1 MQTDPK
7 NALFSVAQINEYIK
21 YLIEDSP
28 VLDSVYIVG
37 EISNL
42 TAYHTSGHMYFSL
55 KDETGVLRAVM
66 FKSSAQRLKFRPEN
80 GMRVIVHGR
89 ITVYPPSGQ
98 YQISCDSM
106 EPDGFGALAAAFEQ
120 LKNKLSSEGLFDDSQ
135 KKPIPAYPTA
145 VGVITSP
152 TGAAVRDIINIL
164 SRRSPNVKMVL
175 FPTLVQGDGAPKQL
189 SSGIRYFNKY
199 RTVDVIIIG
208 RGGGSLEELWA
219 FNDEGLA
226 RTIAESEIPV
236 ISAVGHET
244 DFTICDFVSDLRAPT
259 PSAAA
264 ELAVPNRDEL
274 LQKLDLQRDALDTHI
289 RSKLK
294 TNRLTLQSL
303 AQKRVL
309 QSPDSFLQNRRIDVD
324 NLTARLSLS
333 ADRRIKIAHT
343 SLDPLSSAL
352 NHSMQTRIA
361 AERSRFLSG
370 AAKLEALNPLSV
382 LTRGYSAVFDEQGQ
396 SLRSVSDIKTG
407 DTVHLRLSDGTI
419 DAAVTEIHIDP
430 KEHHHD

>member
-7 NALFSVAQINEYIK
+7 TAVFSVAQINEYIK

-66 FKSSAQRLKFRPEN
+66 FKSSVMRLKFRPEN

-89 ITVYPPSGQ
+89 ITVYAPSGQ

-120 LKNKLSSEGLFDDSQ
+120 LKTKLSAEGLFDESR
-135 KKPIPAYPTA
+135 KKPIPAFPSA

-164 SRRSPNVKMVL
+164 SRRSPMTKMVL

-189 SSGIRYFNKY
+189 ASGIRYFNKY
-199 RTVDVIIIG
+199 QSVDVIIIG

-219 FNDEGLA
+219 FNDETLA
-226 RTIAESEIPV
+226 RTIADSDIPV

-264 ELAVPNRDEL
+264 ELAVPDSMEL
-274 LQKLDLQRDALDTHI
+274 SQKLRLYRDTLDTHI
-289 RSKLK
+289 HAKLK
-294 TNRLTLQSL
+294 TERLALRSL
-303 AQKRVL
+303 SEKRVL
-309 QSPDSFLQNRRIDVD
+309 QAPDSFLQNRRMDIDA
-324 NLTARLSLS
+324 LTTRLVLS
-333 ADRRIKIAHT
+333 AERRIRDAHT
-343 SLDPLSSAL
+343 ALDPAAAAL
-352 NHSMQTRIA
+352 HHAMNAHITADRT
-361 AERSRFLSG
+361 RFLALTG
-370 AAKLEALNPLSV
+370 KLEALNPLSV
-382 LTRGYSAVFDEQGQ
+382 LTRGYSAVFDEDGKAI
-396 SLRSVSDIKTG
+396 RSTRDVAVG
-407 DTVHLRLSDGTI
+407 DPLHLRLSDGII
-419 DAAVTEIHIDP
+419 DAHADKIHTKGESD
-430 KEHHHD
+430 HD

>member
-7 NALFSVAQINEYIK
+7 TAVFSVAQINEYIK

-66 FKSSAQRLKFRPEN
+66 FKSSAMRLKFRPEN

-89 ITVYPPSGQ
+89 ITVYAPSGQ

-120 LKNKLSSEGLFDDSQ
+120 LKTKLSAEGLFDESR
-135 KKPIPAYPTA
+135 KKPIPAFPSA

-164 SRRSPNVKMVL
+164 SRRSPMTKMVL

-199 RTVDVIIIG
+199 QSVDVIIIG

-219 FNDEGLA
+219 FNDETLA
-226 RTIAESEIPV
+226 RTIADSDIPV

-264 ELAVPNRDEL
+264 ELAVPDSTEL
-274 LQKLDLQRDALDTHI
+274 SQKLRLYRDTLDTHI
-289 RSKLK
+289 HAKLK
-294 TNRLTLQSL
+294 TERLALRSL
-303 AQKRVL
+303 SEKRVL
-309 QSPDSFLQNRRIDVD
+309 QAPDSFLQNRRMDIDA
-324 NLTARLSLS
+324 LTTRLVLS
-333 ADRRIKIAHT
+333 AERRIRDAH
-343 SLDPLSSAL
+343 SALDPAAAAL
-352 NHSMQTRIA
+352 HHAMHASITSDRA
-361 AERSRFLSG
+361 AFLTLTG
-370 AAKLEALNPLSV
+370 KLEALNPLSV
-382 LTRGYSAVFDEQGQ
+382 LTRGYSAVFDEDGKAI
-396 SLRSVSDIKTG
+396 RSTRDVAVG
-407 DTVHLRLSDGTI
+407 DPLHLRLSDGII
-419 DAAVTEIHIDP
+419 DARADKIHYEEESD
-430 KEHHHD
+430 HD

>member
-7 NALFSVAQINEYIK
+7 TAVFSVAQINEYIK

-89 ITVYPPSGQ
+89 ITVYAPSGQ

-120 LKNKLSSEGLFDDSQ
+120 LKAKLSAEGLFDDAR
-135 KKPIPAYPTA
+135 KKPIPAFPTA

-164 SRRSPNVKMVL
+164 TRRSPMTKMVL
-175 FPTLVQGDGAPKQL
+175 FPTLVQGEGAPKQL

-199 RTVDVIIIG
+199 KSVDVIIIG

-219 FNDEGLA
+219 FNDETLA
-226 RTIAESEIPV
+226 RTIADSEIPV

-264 ELAVPNRDEL
+264 ELAVPDRAEL
-274 LQKLDLQRDALDTHI
+274 TQKLRLYRDALDTHI
-289 RSKLK
+289 LAKLRSD
-294 TNRLTLQSL
+294 RLTLRSL
-303 AQKRVL
+303 SEKRVL
-309 QSPDSFLQNRRIDVD
+309 QSPDSFLQNRRMDVD
-324 NLTARLSLS
+324 ALTTRLALS
-333 ADRRIKIAHT
+333 AERRIRAAHAE
-343 SLDPLSSAL
+343 LDPAGAALHRAMQNASAHARSSFLSS
-352 NHSMQTRIA
+352 
-361 AERSRFLSG
+361 

-382 LTRGYSAVFDEQGQ
+382 LTRGYSAVFDDDGRTI
-396 SLRSVSDIKTG
+396 RSTRDVAVG
-407 DTVHLRLSDGTI
+407 DTLHLRLSDGVI
-419 DAAVTEIHIDP
+419 DAHAEKIHTEG
-430 KEHHHD
+430 ESRHD

>member
-1 MQTDPK
+1 MPNDPK
-7 NALFSVAQINEYIK
+7 TAVFSVAQINEYIK

-55 KDETGVLRAVM
+55 KDTSGVLRAVM
-66 FKSSAQRLKFRPEN
+66 FKSSAMRLKFRPEN

-120 LKNKLSSEGLFDDSQ
+120 LKAKLAAEGLFDDAR
-135 KKPIPAYPTA
+135 KKPIPAFPLA

-164 SRRSPNVKMVL
+164 TRRSPTTKMIL
-175 FPTLVQGDGAPKQL
+175 FPTLVQGEGAPKQL
-189 SSGIRYFNKY
+189 TSGIRYFNKY
-199 RTVDVIIIG
+199 RSVDVIIIG

-219 FNDEGLA
+219 FNDETLA
-226 RTIAESEIPV
+226 RTIADSDIPV

-264 ELAVPNRDEL
+264 ELAVPDSTEL
-274 LQKLDLQRDALDTHI
+274 NQKLRLYRDALNTHI
-289 RSKLK
+289 RAKL
-294 TNRLTLQSL
+294 REDRQSL
-303 AQKRVL
+303 TTLAGKRVL
-309 QSPDSFLQNRRIDVD
+309 QSPDSFLQNRRMDID
-324 NLTARLSLS
+324 NLTARLALS
-333 ADRRIKIAHT
+333 AERRIKSAHT
-343 SLDPLSSAL
+343 SLDPLDAAL
-352 NHSMQTRIA
+352 HHAMQSHIS
-361 AERSRFLSG
+361 ESKSRFL
-370 AAKLEALNPLSV
+370 AQTAKLEALNPLSV
-382 LTRGYSAVFDEQGQ
+382 LTRGYSAVFDDSGQ
-396 SLRSVSDIKTG
+396 SLRSVGQMQVG
-407 DTVHLRLSDGTI
+407 DTLHLRFSDGTA
-419 DAAVTEIHIDP
+419 DAAVQEIH
-430 KEHHHD
+430 KEKDASHV

>member
-1 MQTDPK
+1 MPNEQKT
-7 NALFSVAQINEYIK
+7 AVFSVAQINEYIK

-28 VLDSVYIVG
+28 VLDSVYVVG

-66 FKSSAQRLKFRPEN
+66 FKSSAARLKFRPEN

-89 ITVYPPSGQ
+89 MTVYAPSGQ
-98 YQISCDSM
+98 YQISCDTM

-120 LKNKLSSEGLFDDSQ
+120 LKAKLSEEGLFDESR
-135 KKPIPAYPTA
+135 KKPIPSFPHA

-164 SRRSPNVKMVL
+164 TRRSPQTKMVL

-189 SSGIRYFNKY
+189 CSGIRYFNKY
-199 RTVDVIIIG
+199 KSVDVIIIG

-219 FNDEGLA
+219 FNNEELA
-226 RTIAESEIPV
+226 RTIAASEIPV

-264 ELAVPNRDEL
+264 ELAVPDREQL
-274 LQKLDLQRDALDTHI
+274 LATLALTRDALNSHI
-289 RSKLK
+289 RSKLHGS
-294 TNRLTLQSL
+294 RLALDAL
-303 AQKRVL
+303 AKKRVL
-309 QSPDSFLQNRRIDVD
+309 LSPDSFLQNRRMEIDAK
-324 NLTARLSLS
+324 TTRLALS
-333 ADRRIKIAHT
+333 VQQSIASAH
-343 SLDPLSSAL
+343 SHLDPLTAAL
-352 NHSMQTRIA
+352 HNAVQKRTA
-361 AERSRFLSG
+361 DEKARFFALT
-370 AAKLEALNPLSV
+370 AKLDALNPLSV
-382 LTRGYSAVFDEQGQ
+382 LTRGYSAVFNAQGAA
-396 SLRSVSDIKTG
+396 LRSVSDLHIG
-407 DTVHLRLSDGTI
+407 DTVHLRLSDGTA
-419 DAAVTEIHIDP
+419 DADIRQIHKD
-430 KEHHHD
+430 KEQTP

>member
-1 MQTDPK
+1 MPNDPK
-7 NALFSVAQINEYIK
+7 TAVFSVAQINEYIK

-89 ITVYPPSGQ
+89 ITVYAPSGQ
-98 YQISCDSM
+98 YQISCDTM

-120 LKNKLSSEGLFDDSQ
+120 LKNKLSAEGLFEESR
-135 KKPIPAYPTA
+135 KKTIPSFPSA

-164 SRRSPNVKMVL
+164 TRRSPNTKMVL

-189 SSGIRYFNKY
+189 ASGIRYFNKY

-219 FNDEGLA
+219 FNDETLA
-226 RTIAESEIPV
+226 RTIADSQIPV

-264 ELAVPNRDEL
+264 ELAVPDRAEL
-274 LQKLDLQRDALDTHI
+274 TQKLRMYRDALDTHM
-289 RSKLK
+289 RAKLR
-294 TNRLTLQSL
+294 TDRQALHTL
-303 AQKRVL
+303 AEKRVL
-309 QSPDSFLQNRRIDVD
+309 QTPDSFLQNRRMDVD
-324 NLTARLSLS
+324 SLTNRLALSAANRIRAAHAVLDPTAAALHHAMQSHLTA
-333 ADRRIKIAHT
+333 DK
-343 SLDPLSSAL
+343 
-352 NHSMQTRIA
+352 
-361 AERSRFLSG
+361 SRFLSLTG
-370 AAKLEALNPLSV
+370 KLDALNPLSV
-382 LTRGYSAVFDEQGQ
+382 LTRGYSAVFDDRGQ
-396 SLRSVSDIKTG
+396 SLHSVHDTHVG
-407 DTVHLRLSDGTI
+407 DTLHLRFTDGTI
-419 DAAVTEIHIDP
+419 DAAVKEIHS
-430 KEHHHD
+430 EEESTHD

>member
-1 MQTDPK
+1 MLNDPK
-7 NALFSVAQINEYIK
+7 TAVFSVGQINEYIK

-89 ITVYPPSGQ
+89 ITVYAPSGQ

-120 LKNKLSSEGLFDDSQ
+120 RKNKLSAEGLFDESR
-135 KKPIPAYPTA
+135 KKPIPTFPAA

-164 SRRSPNVKMVL
+164 TRRAPNTKMVL

-189 SSGIRYFNKY
+189 CSGIRYFNKY

-219 FNDEGLA
+219 FNDEALA
-226 RTIAESEIPV
+226 RTIADSEIPV
-236 ISAVGHET
+236 ISAVGHEK
-244 DFTICDFVSDLRAPT
+244 DFTICDFVADLRAPT

-264 ELAVPNRDEL
+264 ELAVPDSKEL
-274 LQKLDLQRDALDTHI
+274 SKKLRLYRDALDTHI
-289 RSKLK
+289 RTKLK
-294 TNRLTLQSL
+294 TGHLTLDAL

-309 QSPDSFLQNRRIDVD
+309 QSPDSFLQNRRMDIDT
-324 NLTARLSLS
+324 LTARLSLS
-333 ADRRIKIAHT
+333 AERAIRDGHAR
-343 SLDPLSSAL
+343 LDPTAAAL
-352 NHSMQTRIA
+352 HRAMDAKTA
-361 AERSRFLSG
+361 AADAALRAA
-370 AAKLEALNPLSV
+370 AAKLDALNPLSV
-382 LTRGYSAVFDEQGQ
+382 LTRGYAAVFDDAGQ
-396 SLRSVSDIKTG
+396 TVRSTQDIAAG
-407 DTVHLRLSDGTI
+407 DTLQLRLSDGQIT
-419 DAAVTEIHIDP
+419 AEVREIQLNEETD
-430 KEHHHD
+430 HD